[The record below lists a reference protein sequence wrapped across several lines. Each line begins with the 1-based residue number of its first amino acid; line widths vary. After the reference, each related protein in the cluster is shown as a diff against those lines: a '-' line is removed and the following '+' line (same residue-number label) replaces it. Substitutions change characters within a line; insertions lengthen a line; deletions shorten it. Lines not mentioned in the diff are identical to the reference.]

1 MGKYL
6 FRPTLRQCL
15 IKEMSSSPP
24 LVVITGPSGVGKDTI
39 LDILTEELPNL
50 YVPITATTRKP
61 RLNETHGIDQLFY
74 DNKEFDLLIENDS
87 LIEWAEVYGERY
99 GVPKSQVDDGRLLG
113 KDIIVRTDVQGAFN
127 IRDYDSSSVLIFI
140 SPPSLDSLE
149 ERIKS
154 RGGNSAAQIQSR
166 LSAAKGEIEKAD
178 LFDYV
183 IVNKTDNL
191 DETVRELKVI
201 LAALRFSINDNKI

>member
-1 MGKYL
+1 MAA
-6 FRPTLRQCL
+6 
-15 IKEMSSSPP
+15 SPP

-39 LDILTEELPNL
+39 LDILINDLPNL

-61 RLNETHGIDQLFY
+61 RLNEIHGIDQLFY

-99 GVPKSQVDDGRLLG
+99 GVPKSQVDDARLLG

-127 IRDYDSSSVLIFI
+127 IRNYDSLSVLIFI

-154 RGGNSAAQIQSR
+154 RGGNSVAQIQSR
-166 LSAAKGEIEKAD
+166 LSAAKDEIEKAD

-201 LAALRFSINDNKI
+201 LAALRFSIDGNKI

>member
-99 GVPKSQVDDGRLLG
+99 GVPKSQVDDARSLG

-149 ERIKS
+149 ERLKS
-154 RGGNSAAQIQSR
+154 RGGISVAQIQSR
-166 LSAAKGEIEKAD
+166 LSSAKGEIEKAD

>member
-1 MGKYL
+1 M
-6 FRPTLRQCL
+6 

-39 LDILTEELPNL
+39 LDTLTKELPNL

-61 RLNETHGIDQLFY
+61 RPNEIHGIDQLFY

-99 GVPKSQVDDGRLLG
+99 GVPKSQVDDARSLG
-113 KDIIVRTDVQGAFN
+113 KDIIVRTDVQGAFS
-127 IRDYDSSSVLIFI
+127 IRNYDSSSVLIFI

-149 ERIKS
+149 ERLKS
-154 RGGNSAAQIQSR
+154 RGGNSVAQIQSR
-166 LSAAKGEIEKAD
+166 LSSAKGEIEKAD

-201 LAALRFSINDNKI
+201 LAALRFSIDGNKI

>member
-1 MGKYL
+1 
-6 FRPTLRQCL
+6 
-15 IKEMSSSPP
+15 MSSSPP

-99 GVPKSQVDDGRLLG
+99 GVPKSQVDDARSLG

-149 ERIKS
+149 ERLKS
-154 RGGNSAAQIQSR
+154 RGGISVAQIQSR
-166 LSAAKGEIEKAD
+166 LSSAKGEIEKAD